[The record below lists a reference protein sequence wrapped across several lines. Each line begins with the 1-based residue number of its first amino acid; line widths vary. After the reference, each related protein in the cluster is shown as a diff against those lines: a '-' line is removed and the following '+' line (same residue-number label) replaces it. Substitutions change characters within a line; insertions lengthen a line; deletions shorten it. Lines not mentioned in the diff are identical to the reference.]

1 MSARQGTRRIGRYV
15 AAATV
20 TVSAGSAF
28 YLIQS
33 RRSNA
38 RLAHQPLAPLE
49 RDGSGRII
57 PPTFPQTKSRLD
69 HLAEL
74 KKHSSAADPY
84 DLLIIGGGATGTGI
98 ALDAATRGLRVA
110 LVERDDFS
118 SGTSSKST
126 KLVHGGVRYLEKAFW
141 NLDYSQYELV
151 REALRER
158 STFLDVAPH
167 LAKPLPILLPVY
179 NWWQLPYFWAGTKA
193 YDLLA
198 WSQGM
203 GLTSSYLLG
212 KNAALDAFPL
222 LKKDKLTGAL
232 VYYDGQQNDARV
244 NVSLAMTASLY
255 GATMLNHAE
264 VTKLEKDASGRICGA
279 RIRDRVS
286 GDDSEHVVYAKGV
299 INATGPYADAV
310 EKLDDPSR
318 MDLVAPSSGVHI
330 VLPKEFCPDE
340 IGILQASSDGR
351 VIFFLPWEGRTIAGT
366 TDNPCA
372 IEHEPVAK
380 DEEINFILKEIRK
393 FLSPEKKLDRDDV
406 LAAWSGI
413 RPLVRDPK
421 AKNTESLVR
430 NHLVTVSPAGLLT
443 CAGGKWT
450 TYRQMAEDAVDEAV
464 RVFNLTPRT
473 SAPPTTASP
482 DLDATKPGACQ
493 THHVRLI
500 GAHGY
505 SPLLP
510 SQLAATFNL
519 DADIAQHLADCYG
532 DRAWEVAS
540 LSSSKETSRLVPSL
554 PFIDAEIRYGA
565 RRELA
570 QTAADVLARRMRLA
584 FLDAQ
589 AALETLP
596 RVVDVMS
603 EELGWDQA
611 RKDAEWKETVHFLS
625 SMGLNRDLL
634 SMTREDVVEGRH
646 RERRNSF
653 NGKKAAVTAP
663 TGEGRLA
670 LPAPSLAKSIALD
683 GANTDH

>member
-15 AAATV
+15 AAAAV

-28 YLIQS
+28 YVIQA
-33 RRSNA
+33 RRSNP
-38 RLAHQPLAPLE
+38 RLAPQPLAPLQ

-69 HLAEL
+69 HIAEL
-74 KKHSSAADPY
+74 KKHSTASDPY
-84 DLLIIGGGATGTGI
+84 DLLVIGGGATGTGI

-141 NLDYSQYELV
+141 NLDYNQYELV

-212 KNAALDAFPL
+212 KNAALEAFPL
-222 LKKDKLTGAL
+222 LKKEKLTGAL

-244 NVSLAMTASLY
+244 NVSLAMTAALY
-255 GATMLNHAE
+255 GATIVNHAE

-279 RIRDRVS
+279 RVRDTIS
-286 GDDSEHVVYAKGV
+286 GDDSEQVVYAKGV
-299 INATGPYADAV
+299 INATGPYTDAI

-318 MDLVAPSSGVHI
+318 KELVAPSSGVHI
-330 VLPKEFCPDE
+330 VLPKEFCPDD

-372 IEHEPVAK
+372 IEAEPVPK

-393 FLSPEKKLDRDDV
+393 FLSPEKKLSRDDV
-406 LAAWSGI
+406 LAAWSGTSF
-413 RPLVRDPK
+413 P
-421 AKNTESLVR
+421 
-430 NHLVTVSPAGLLT
+430 SP
-443 CAGGKWT
+443 
-450 TYRQMAEDAVDEAV
+450 
-464 RVFNLTPRT
+464 
-473 SAPPTTASP
+473 
-482 DLDATKPGACQ
+482 
-493 THHVRLI
+493 
-500 GAHGY
+500 
-505 SPLLP
+505 
-510 SQLAATFNL
+510 
-519 DADIAQHLADCYG
+519 
-532 DRAWEVAS
+532 
-540 LSSSKETSRLVPSL
+540 
-554 PFIDAEIRYGA
+554 
-565 RRELA
+565 
-570 QTAADVLARRMRLA
+570 
-584 FLDAQ
+584 
-589 AALETLP
+589 
-596 RVVDVMS
+596 
-603 EELGWDQA
+603 
-611 RKDAEWKETVHFLS
+611 
-625 SMGLNRDLL
+625 
-634 SMTREDVVEGRH
+634 H
-646 RERRNSF
+646 REE
-653 NGKKAAVTAP
+653 KQK
-663 TGEGRLA
+663 
-670 LPAPSLAKSIALD
+670 
-683 GANTDH
+683 H